1 MGLLLISFIGLLVPN
16 GIFVYWLFTEYTSL
30 AEVAGNTLAVSFIL
44 DAFLAVG
51 LLAYFFAVRPIGA
64 VKWYWFLLLSFM
76 GGLGFGIPFYWWLNR
91 RTGVAW
97 AHP

>member
-1 MGLLLISFIGLLVPN
+1 MGLLLISLFGLLVPN
-16 GIFVYWLFTEYTSL
+16 GIFAYWLFTDFTGL

-51 LLAYFFAVRPIGA
+51 LLGYFFAVRPIGA
-64 VKWYWFLLLSFM
+64 VKWYWFVILSCM

-91 RTGVAW
+91 RSGA
-97 AHP
+97 A

>member
-1 MGLLLISFIGLLVPN
+1 MGLLLISLFGLLVPN
-16 GIFVYWLFTEYTSL
+16 GIFVYWLFTGFTGL

-51 LLAYFFAVRPIGA
+51 LLGYFFAVRPIGV
-64 VKWYWFLLLSFM
+64 VKWYWFVILSCA

-91 RTGVAW
+91 RPGPA
-97 AHP
+97 